1 MNTKEIQ
8 QVMSNITYV
17 SLYDYLG
24 RSTSSTC
31 DGIRV
36 AELALEKG
44 IKPKYQMLP
53 ESCQTDKFKSVATWP
68 IDFLDTIYKR
78 THQVVVR
85 QDEFIELKQKVQQLE
100 QLINKITN
108 VTNSNVGPADDLPF

>member
-24 RSTSSTC
+24 RSTSSTR

-68 IDFLDTIYKR
+68 IDFLDSIYKR
-78 THQVVVR
+78 SEQILVR
-85 QDEFIELKQKVQQLE
+85 EDQFIMLRDKVNRLETKLNEL
-100 QLINKITN
+100 IN